1 MAVPVL
7 LEIQLTKQQEAAL
20 DQLVEVGLFGATI
33 DEVAEYL
40 VIRGLQDLWRDG
52 MLDVPKPG
60 GAKP

>member
-7 LEIQLTKQQEAAL
+7 LEIQLTKQQETAL

-52 MLDVPKPG
+52 MLQVPKLG
-60 GAKP
+60 GDAA